1 MEKMALQNWNKISMR
16 ISVKRSRTESWV
28 CVVMLL
34 SVFLC
39 CHGIMGWERLLDNIE
54 PYKGWRFV
62 PTQGKVLLNVRNMS
76 FEKTFKEVELF
87 NQERKE

>member
-1 MEKMALQNWNKISMR
+1 MEEMALQNWNKISMR

-28 CVVMLL
+28 CVVRLL
-34 SVFLC
+34 S
-39 CHGIMGWERLLDNIE
+39 GIMGWERLLDNIE

-62 PTQGKVLLNVRNMS
+62 PTREKVLVNVRNMS